1 MKYTILIFLFA
12 LANSNMIFAQDI
24 KGYFGIV
31 HPIVQ
36 IDKNATK
43 YNCKNSYTVG
53 FPFGINIPI
62 NKSFGYSVE
71 IAPFITADSITTKVN
86 SVLFHPG
93 IYYNLP
99 KKFRV
104 YTRIAFETSGRFGYT
119 FIFSK
124 SFFSIN
130 KSTIYS
136 SIPIAFRHGNQK
148 PFSTSAGI
156 LIGITF

>member
-1 MKYTILIFLFA
+1 MKYATLIFLFA
-12 LANSNMIFAQDI
+12 FLNCNYSFAQNI

-43 YNCKNSYTVG
+43 YNFKNSYTIG
-53 FPFGINIPI
+53 FPFGINVPI
-62 NKSFGYSVE
+62 NKSFGYSIEV
-71 IAPFITADSITTKVN
+71 APFISSDSVTTKVN
-86 SVLFHPG
+86 MVLFHPG

-99 KKFRV
+99 NKFRA
-104 YTRIAFETSGRFGYT
+104 YTRFAFETSGRFGYT
-119 FIFSK
+119 FILSK
-124 SFFSIN
+124 SIFSIN
-130 KSTIYS
+130 KSSIYS

-148 PFSTSAGI
+148 PFSTSVGI